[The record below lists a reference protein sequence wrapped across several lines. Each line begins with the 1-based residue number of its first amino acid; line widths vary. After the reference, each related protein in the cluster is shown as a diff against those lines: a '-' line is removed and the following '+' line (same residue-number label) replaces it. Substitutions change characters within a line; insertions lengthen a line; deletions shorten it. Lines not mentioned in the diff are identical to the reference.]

1 MDEMAAADRPPGLS
15 PPVAH
20 PFIYE
25 INTWAWLE
33 SISAEEDKPIDL
45 GSVPQRYW
53 DEIAGLGF
61 DSVWLMGVWRRSP
74 AGIGIAL
81 ANPALRSDFQA
92 ALPDWRAEDV
102 VGSPYCV
109 RELCGR

>member
-1 MDEMAAADRPPGLS
+1 MGWQPARPPGLS

-45 GSVPQRYW
+45 GSVPQRHW

-61 DSVWLMGVWRRSP
+61 DAVWLMGVWRRSP
-74 AGIGIAL
+74 AGIGDRTGKSSPAVRFPGRSSRL
-81 ANPALRSDFQA
+81 ACRGRRRVAVLRQ
-92 ALPDWRAEDV
+92 
-102 VGSPYCV
+102 G
-109 RELCGR
+109 LCGR